1 MSLIWNFE
9 LFLNFLT
16 AAYSVLNGKQTGVVN
31 LYSLLPYG
39 QGSES
44 VEVFSNM
51 AVSESGELFAVSDVT
66 GKVFVANIHEY
77 FNTVD
82 LEEGR

>member
-1 MSLIWNFE
+1 LD
-9 LFLNFLT
+9 
-16 AAYSVLNGKQTGVVN
+16 GKQIGVVN

-39 QGSES
+39 QGSEAL
-44 VEVFSNM
+44 EVFSSM
-51 AVSESGELFAVSDVT
+51 TVSESGELFAVSDVT
-66 GKVFVANIHEY
+66 GKVYVANVQEY

>member
-1 MSLIWNFE
+1 
-9 LFLNFLT
+9 
-16 AAYSVLNGKQTGVVN
+16 
-31 LYSLLPYG
+31 LLPYG
-39 QGSES
+39 QGSEA

-51 AVSESGELFAVSDVT
+51 AFSESGELFAVSDVT
-66 GKVFVANIHEY
+66 GKVFVASVQEY